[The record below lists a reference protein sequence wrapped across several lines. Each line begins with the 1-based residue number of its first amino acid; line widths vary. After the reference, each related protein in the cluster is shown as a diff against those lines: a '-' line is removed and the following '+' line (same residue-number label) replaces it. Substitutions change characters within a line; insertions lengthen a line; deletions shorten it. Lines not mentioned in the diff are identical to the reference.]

1 MTPAQKAQQESAAK
15 SAYDKSKADLDAQ
28 HSAKSNQIK
37 TDYDAA
43 VKKTTDE
50 VKANQTTAEQQHT
63 QEVQNATKAVSD
75 AQIKVNNLTQ
85 LNQQKQT
92 ELTNAKSQLDQA
104 KENSKHTDSFDNST
118 YDNASD
124 PLKFL
129 SSASW

>member
-1 MTPAQKAQQESAAK
+1 M
-15 SAYDKSKADLDAQ
+15 DAQ

-104 KENSKHTDSFDNST
+104 KENSKNTDSFDNST

-124 PLKFL
+124 PLIFL